1 MASKSKIV
9 GFLGGADTALLR
21 RYEAGFTAGA
31 EAGGPSVRVLVRYAS
46 RVPDYRGF
54 DDPVLAGRVAQ
65 QMLDRG
71 VDVLFAAAGAAQFG
85 AVQAVV
91 EQSAELHR
99 QLWAIGADVD
109 LYTWPE
115 WQRGPD
121 DKQHIL
127 TSMIKRFDVVSY
139 EAVRDFAAG
148 TLKSGTRVYDL
159 ASNQMALAK
168 SGGYLAPYQPRLD
181 ALRRAIIDGHIVV
194 PCVPNGLTGQAAIEA
209 AAGPKCPR

>member
-1 MASKSKIV
+1 
-9 GFLGGADTALLR
+9 
-21 RYEAGFTAGA
+21 
-31 EAGGPSVRVLVRYAS
+31 
-46 RVPDYRGF
+46 
-54 DDPVLAGRVAQ
+54 
-65 QMLDRG
+65 
-71 VDVLFAAAGAAQFG
+71 
-85 AVQAVV
+85 
-91 EQSAELHR
+91 
-99 QLWAIGADVD
+99 
-109 LYTWPE
+109 
-115 WQRGPD
+115 
-121 DKQHIL
+121 
-127 TSMIKRFDVVSY
+127 MIKRFDVVSY